1 MTSTLSNNNRKGTID
16 LYPSYPNETVNW
28 RRGRRPNKL
37 HRTMVN
43 LDVGWKFFYPYTTAN
58 SIYRKAREINI
69 EVVASSTEGGFW
81 VTRVD

>member
-1 MTSTLSNNNRKGTID
+1 MIKTLPNRYRRGTID
-16 LYPSYPNETVNW
+16 LYPSIPNEIVNW

-43 LDVGWKFFYPYTTAN
+43 LDVGWKFFYPYTTP
-58 SIYRKAREINI
+58 SSTYRKAREINI
-69 EVVASSTEGGFW
+69 SVEVSSKEGGFW